1 MSFSR
6 PSART
11 ATACSTASSSF
22 PAWPR
27 RAAPVDRPAGVIV
40 DAGLD
45 AGLVCLNAGP
55 NVLRLAPPLVVGA
68 DEIDHALSILT
79 EVLA

>member
-1 MSFSR
+1 
-6 PSART
+6 
-11 ATACSTASSSF
+11 
-22 PAWPR
+22 
-27 RAAPVDRPAGVIV
+27 
-40 DAGLD
+40 
-45 AGLVCLNAGP
+45 VCLTAGP